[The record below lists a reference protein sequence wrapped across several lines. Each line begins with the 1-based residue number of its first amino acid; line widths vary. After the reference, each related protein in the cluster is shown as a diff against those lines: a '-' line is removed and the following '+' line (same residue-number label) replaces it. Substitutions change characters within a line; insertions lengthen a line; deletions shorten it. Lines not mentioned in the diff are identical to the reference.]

1 MINCYDFLILFVVFL
16 FVVLYFF
23 CLVCTFFMIN
33 GSRESSVQAKIE
45 EKKIGK
51 WRKTFIVLF
60 CLRGAEVENGGDFFE
75 VV

>member
-1 MINCYDFLILFVVFL
+1 
-16 FVVLYFF
+16 
-23 CLVCTFFMIN
+23 MIN

-60 CLRGAEVENGGDFFE
+60 CLRGAEVENGGDFLE